1 MEVDVVSQQ
10 GSKSTLNRAQDIARA
25 EMARRRRRLGNLTE
39 EQESAIEILLL
50 LTVFKASEMIKALL
64 NFCSQPLLVGSA
76 EVVRFQ

>member
-39 EQESAIEILLL
+39 EQESAIEILLF
-50 LTVFKASEMIKALL
+50 LTLFKSSEMLTALL

>member
-25 EMARRRRRLGNLTE
+25 EMARRRRRLGNVTE

-64 NFCSQPLLVGSA
+64 NFCSQPSLVGSA

>member
-39 EQESAIEILLL
+39 EQESAIEIMLL

-64 NFCSQPLLVGSA
+64 NFCSQPLLFGSA